1 MSRVRAFTAA
11 TVLVAMAL
19 VAGQGGVQPVVAK
32 TQILAGTTPE
42 ADEKTVQ
49 DILAVFDRAEQA
61 VESRDL
67 DGLMALY
74 SKSYNYHGLHK
85 SDIRKIWSDL
95 FEQYRRIESVHLFTR
110 IMKVGGGSD
119 TIVEVTCT
127 GGLWATSKT
136 SNLRVTIDSWYG
148 EVHYLSQED
157 GAWRIRGNVG
167 DRPTVLPFG
176 TAPHPLF

>member
-1 MSRVRAFTAA
+1 MDWLRTLTAVGVVVA
-11 TVLVAMAL
+11 TAL
-19 VAGQGGVQPVVAK
+19 FSGHGSVQPVAAK
-32 TQILAGTTPE
+32 TQILAGTTLE
-42 ADEKTVQ
+42 ADEQTVA
-49 DILAVFDRAEQA
+49 DILAVFDRAEKA
-61 VESRDL
+61 IESRDL

-95 FEQYRRIESVHLFTR
+95 FEQYRNIESVHLFTR
-110 IMKVGGGSD
+110 IMKVGDGSD
-119 TIVEVTCT
+119 TIVEMTCT
-127 GGLWATSKT
+127 GSLRAVSKT
-136 SNLRVTIDSWYG
+136 SNLRVPIDSWYG
-148 EVHYLSQED
+148 EVHYLAQED

>member
-1 MSRVRAFTAA
+1 MSWLRALTA
-11 TVLVAMAL
+11 VGILVATAL
-19 VAGQGGVQPVVAK
+19 LAAQGAVQPVAAK

-49 DILAVFDRAEQA
+49 DVLAVFDRADKA
-61 VESRDL
+61 IESRDL

-95 FEQYRRIESVHLFTR
+95 FEEYRKIESVHLFTR

-127 GGLWATSKT
+127 GGLWAVSKT
-136 SNLRVTIDSWYG
+136 SNLRVPLDSWYG
-148 EVHYLSQED
+148 EVHYLAQED
-157 GAWRIRGNVG
+157 GTWRIRGNVG

>member
-1 MSRVRAFTAA
+1 MSWLRALTA
-11 TVLVAMAL
+11 VGILVATAL
-19 VAGQGGVQPVVAK
+19 LAGQGAVQPVAAK

-49 DILAVFDRAEQA
+49 DVLAVFDRAEKA
-61 VESRDL
+61 IESRDL
-67 DGLMALY
+67 DALMALY

-85 SDIRKIWSDL
+85 SDVRKIWGNL
-95 FEQYRRIESVHLFTR
+95 FENYHKIDSIHLFTR
-110 IMKVGGGSD
+110 IVKVGAGSG
-119 TIVEVTCT
+119 TTVEVTCT
-127 GGLWATSKT
+127 GNLWAVSDTTK
-136 SNLRVTIDSWYG
+136 LRVPLDSWYG
-148 EVHYLSQED
+148 ETHYLAQED